1 MVYSGLIYNLFGIT
15 TGAAVVT
22 GSMLLMSIMEDH
34 SAQMRGDA
42 GLAARVQGL
51 AEKIHAVET
60 GLTAVRMDL
69 TERMNA
75 VDNKTHGI
83 ESKIQSVHQTVSSI
97 CSRDSTGP

>member
-51 AEKIHAVET
+51 AEKIHAV
-60 GLTAVRMDL
+60 RMDL

-97 CSRDSTGP
+97 YSRDSTGP